1 MLLCKFNVIGYFLKG
16 LLGVPNLG
24 YFKFWSITFG
34 CVVGLRVSNATF
46 NAIVM
51 RYSNR
56 NGEVRFAD
64 FVACVIKLKTLFGK
78 SRQVDS
84 P

>member
-1 MLLCKFNVIGYFLKG
+1 M
-16 LLGVPNLG
+16 
-24 YFKFWSITFG
+24 
-34 CVVGLRVSNATF
+34 SNATF

-78 SRQVDS
+78 WLDPRVLLISLPLSATSETETMLKDVFDFVGRHPDS
-84 P
+84 TKH

>member
-1 MLLCKFNVIGYFLKG
+1 M
-16 LLGVPNLG
+16 
-24 YFKFWSITFG
+24 
-34 CVVGLRVSNATF
+34 SNATF

-56 NGEVRFAD
+56 KGEVRFAD

-78 SRQVDS
+78 WIDPRVLLISLPLSATSELETMLKDIFDLFGRHPDS
-84 P
+84 TKP

>member
-1 MLLCKFNVIGYFLKG
+1 M
-16 LLGVPNLG
+16 
-24 YFKFWSITFG
+24 
-34 CVVGLRVSNATF
+34 SNATF

-78 SRQVDS
+78 WLDPRVLLISLPLSSTSETETMLKDVFDFVGCH
-84 P
+84 PDPTKH